1 MDRGKS
7 MKVWVD
13 VTLAV
18 SVWSIVENGAFWLNR
33 GGPLPPFPSSTAPAL
48 DEGVP
53 AIQPIADCSNRRQLW
68 QHSIHYISSCFSN
81 QHTHTKWVLPASDSQ
96 KKKIRKIL
104 YMHLIWKLTQL
115 TMKYFVF
122 PTSKASWGWMG
133 GLPDFAYWKHCLC
146 MGHTSTHRDSRFVKR
161 HCLLA
166 KREVPMG
173 MKAKSA
179 KEKVSYLSYQMGWLE
194 MYS

>member
-1 MDRGKS
+1 MSR
-7 MKVWVD
+7 W
-13 VTLAV
+13 L
-18 SVWSIVENGAFWLNR
+18 SVCGLLWRMVLFDWTEGA
-33 GGPLPPFPSSTAPAL
+33 PSPPFASSTAPAL
-48 DEGVP
+48 DEGDP

-96 KKKIRKIL
+96 KKKKIRKIL
-104 YMHLIWKLTQL
+104 YMQLIWKLTQL

-133 GLPDFAYWKHCLC
+133 GLPDFAYWKHYLC

-166 KREVPMG
+166 KREVPMER
-173 MKAKSA
+173 KA
-179 KEKVSYLSYQMGWLE
+179 ETC
-194 MYS
+194 